1 MNSNRLRQVG
11 YRISTRVH
19 ESRRTE
25 SGSSTWQA
33 VLLVI
38 TVVILGS

>member
-1 MNSNRLRQVG
+1 MKFSEFGRFGRRINS
-11 YRISTRVH
+11 RVQQA
-19 ESRRTE
+19 RYGE

>member
-1 MNSNRLRQVG
+1 MKFSELREFGNR
-11 YRISTRVH
+11 INTRVF
-19 ESRRTE
+19 ECRRAE